1 MEIFCIDLSSSGIDL
16 IYTSQ
21 PNFAMECE
29 LCHEDFSF
37 GIRSV

>member
-1 MEIFCIDLSSSGIDL
+1 MFCIDLSSSGIDL

-29 LCHEDFSF
+29 LCHENVSF
-37 GIRSV
+37 GICSV